1 MISLGSSALDL
12 GSATASAALNGLLN
26 TIGTLLFG

>member
-1 MISLGSSALDL
+1 MIDLGSSALSL
-12 GSATASAALNGLLN
+12 GSATAGAAINGLLN